1 MEDKKV
7 LRSRIKEEFSE
18 SDMEFIESVCY
29 SPHFDGNN
37 EKADSLM
44 YYFKDKGF
52 IELAPATNRFAVL
65 KGKYVFKFAMDS
77 YGIDD
82 NLNEFN
88 LSEELQPYVT
98 KTYET
103 NGLVTVAEYVNLIK
117 EEEFLDSIPNIR
129 NILNYLSENWM
140 FSDVGTIVKN
150 HTNWGFRDDDSLVIL
165 DYGYFFKKD
174 PMLMYCMSCGSEIG
188 YTENFDKFR
197 CPKCGRTYTIHDLV
211 YQSKV
216 SVEEYQKTKKYK
228 GGLKIRL
235 GV

>member
-1 MEDKKV
+1 MDEKKV

-37 EKADSLM
+37 EKSDSLM

-150 HTNWGFRDDDSLVIL
+150 HTNWG
-165 DYGYFFKKD
+165 
-174 PMLMYCMSCGSEIG
+174 
-188 YTENFDKFR
+188 
-197 CPKCGRTYTIHDLV
+197 
-211 YQSKV
+211 KV
-216 SVEEYQKTKKYK
+216 LPLA
-228 GGLKIRL
+228 G
-235 GV
+235 